1 MLRRMCL
8 RHGARAAPAGI
19 FWTTRHQHAELCR
32 DYVETLG
39 DVFADYRHW
48 TASAWTHRAAWFD
61 HALDARQ
68 MNWQLAAVGIAGA
81 FRATRL
87 AFDNRLGL
95 FLRSVQHALSDF
107 DIFKRKIVLIRCQL
121 FGL

>member
-19 FWTTRHQHAELCR
+19 FRTTRHQHPELRR

-39 DVFADYRHW
+39 DVFADHRHW
-48 TASAWTHRAAWFD
+48 TASAWTHCAVWFD

-68 MNWQLAAVGIAGA
+68 MSWQLAAVGITGA
-81 FRATRL
+81 FRATCL

-95 FLRSVQHALSDF
+95 FLRGVQPVSYTHLTLPTN
-107 DIFKRKIVLIRCQL
+107 REV
-121 FGL
+121 